1 MPDTHYRTPS
11 DLRWSCHGCGKC
23 CSSGLELGP
32 VEPDVI
38 DELLDSDIQKRWPA
52 ASAGFHTTRTDA
64 QGHPYHVLRQH
75 DGRCVFLRPDDLCA
89 VHALLGPESK
99 PGFCR
104 EFPYLFVDDPKGTVA
119 VIRPACG
126 SFPKSFQRG
135 DTVGPELSSV
145 AHVRRAAPRS
155 RWFPDAVT
163 VLPGLA
169 VSADNWLQL
178 EEPLLQGLSMHP
190 APPTESIARIRS
202 ALTTATGRDVPEPS
216 PQRYEQALG
225 ALLHVFEH
233 MLIQVVEQGPE
244 GEPHQMR
251 FIESSL
257 ARVRRARAAE
267 APVWETTSIAYANLC
282 LRSMLLSKGFSAW
295 GGLPEGLGVFLLG
308 VEVSWR
314 AGDADVESFGEHL
327 AEWVRLRDHRMGS
340 TLLRRAAA
348 ATRDLFLH
356 AGDA

>member
-1 MPDTHYRTPS
+1 MTATHYRTPA

-38 DELLDSDIQKRWPA
+38 EGLVNSDIEKRWPA
-52 ASAGFHTTRTDA
+52 ASGGFHDTLTDA
-64 QGHPYHVLRQH
+64 QGQPYHVLRQN

-126 SFPKSFQRG
+126 SFPKSFLDG
-135 DTVGPELSSV
+135 DEVGPELDSV
-145 AHVRRAAPRS
+145 ARVRRATPRY
-155 RWFPDAVT
+155 RWSPEAVT

-178 EEPLLQGLSMHP
+178 ETPLLEGLAMHP
-190 APPTESIARIRS
+190 AAPTVSVARIRA
-202 ALTTATGRDVPEPS
+202 ALTTATGREVPDPS

-233 MLIQVVEQGPE
+233 MLTQVTEQGAQ
-244 GEPHQMR
+244 GEPHQLR

-257 ARVRRARAAE
+257 DRVRRARAAD
-267 APVWETTSIAYANLC
+267 ATPWEPTSLAYANLC

-314 AGDADVESFGEHL
+314 ASDADVASFGEHM
-327 AEWVRLRDHRMGS
+327 AEWIRLRDHQMGS
-340 TLLRRAAA
+340 SLIRRAAA